1 MKRIL
6 SLFLSVFMLVGVVS
20 GVDFSAYADSLPK
33 SANNESYTQIYVDQ
47 PVSFEIKNNDELKKF
62 LFIPEK
68 DGVFAFSSECRNS
81 NAHLYD
87 SNNDYLNPIKDNR
100 FYGDGFHYQ
109 YELKAGQKYYLN
121 VNVFLNDNSSLTCDI
136 KVKFVPDS
144 KVIVDSVYNAQSV
157 YQIEEG
163 TKGTFVPSDKGK
175 YFQYNRFEFFSAND
189 SVTLIYKDGHK
200 IELINDEEKRAFV
213 NKTEGIFIGYN
224 SYSFSSNQSF
234 ENQWVA
240 GNRYNVVV
248 GIGKEENHIEVN
260 FPVDIVE
267 NSVESV
273 TFIPKKP
280 FEIKENSHGF
290 WRNDKNGENYYNYNI
305 VFNDEDTLSVK
316 YKNGQTVEYIYNSEV
331 NRFVSNDGDV
341 IDYVIDDD
349 QYENHWTA
357 GNTYSFKLIC
367 HGKSLTFPVT
377 IVEDPYATISIEYIL
392 TDPYEIIENTNGY
405 WTTDEKGDKYFHYN
419 YDCAAPGS
427 SLVVH
432 CKNGTKKVY
441 KEKSGR
447 FVNDNGEYLENV
459 SWSDLPEYQG
469 FTHWTVG
476 NTYGMKLSYNGFSCT
491 APISI
496 VNSSLASIS
505 FIPVK
510 SPEMVENVNGHWE
523 RNNET
528 GEEYFLYDLPWFNI
542 GDVLEVTDKSG
553 KTVKYEYQNNDN
565 FISSTGD
572 VINENDIEWD
582 SNQYYKPW
590 SVGTDNY
597 YTLNYLGKEAKV
609 FVKILENPCVNIS
622 FIPVKSPEM
631 VENVNGHWERNNETG
646 EEYFLYDL
654 PWFNIGDVLE
664 VTDKSGKTVK
674 YEYQNNDN
682 FISSTGD
689 VINENDIEWDSNQ
702 YYKPWSVGTDNYYTL
717 NYLGKEAKVFVKIL
731 ENPCVSISFIPVK
744 SPELIENVD
753 GDWERND
760 ETGEEYFWYSLPRF
774 NNGDILEVTDK
785 SGKTVKYEYQYNEET
800 DESNFVSSSGDVI
813 NENDIKRRS
822 NQYNKHWSVGTDNYY
837 TISYYGLSIDVPISI
852 IENPIKS
859 ISYSTPDEF
868 KFKECVDG
876 NISDEGNFYYNLK
889 PDGAVL
895 RVEYKNGTQTDYVY
909 NIQDDKF
916 VSQDGEVLDE
926 KYLNIISDQNEN
938 PWALGGTYE
947 FTVSYCGV
955 ETTCSATIVDNGISS
970 VEYIPANKEIQEYT
984 NGYWTFDND
993 IEYYYYNCTY
1003 CEGDTLIINYKDNTQ
1018 TKYVCK
1024 KIDVDGSD
1032 SLDFYDKDGNPFK
1045 YNIYFESNQDYNNQ
1059 WTAGNTYTS
1068 TISCLG
1074 KNIDVNIKILPHNH
1088 NYYGGVCLLCRDKQ
1102 KNYVF
1107 PNLII
1112 GKNQI
1117 EISKEGQLVL
1127 LKYVPKNDCV
1137 VTINSIGDLDTFA
1150 YLYDNDMNCLVKNDD
1165 FDDSNF
1171 ALSYQVDEGK
1181 TYYVGIRLYNS
1192 DSVGAFD
1199 VNVAEKPIE
1208 TDTTVLDYL
1217 LSIIDGYSPEDFSE
1231 STYNELMNRINS
1243 IPDDLS
1249 NLSQKQVDSIV
1260 ENILDGMNGL
1270 DPYLEFDVN
1279 APNGSFT
1286 VQYGDESNVRNKNSV
1301 LYGTSVTLTATPNEG
1316 YKFVGWYDTV
1326 NNLYFSKNSEYTFTV
1341 IANTYL
1347 KAVFVKNDSSTL
1359 TFTTYT
1365 NWVKSTVTKTLDE
1378 WKNMNS
1384 IADFVPDVP
1393 YRYGYTNGRW
1403 VYDEA
1408 DVIAKLQAGED
1419 VSIVA
1424 EYDKKNVELP
1434 TPPTPVNNEPAAELH
1449 YDFDEETSTGSFL
1462 LAVGLPEDCRVESMG
1477 ILFYYDDAQT
1487 FDPTNFTLF
1496 ITNKM
1501 MASRF
1506 NVGELN
1512 GVCISNIRNM
1522 SSDYN
1527 WVAKGYISYY
1537 EDDGSLVTKYSNQIE
1552 VVDRQQI

>member
-47 PVSFEIKNNDELKKF
+47 PVSFEIKNNDESKKF

-68 DGVFAFSSECRNS
+68 DGVFAFSSECGNS
-81 NAHLYD
+81 YANLYD
-87 SNNDYLNPIKDNR
+87 SNNDYFNPINDYR
-100 FYGDGFHYQ
+100 FYGDGFYYQ

-121 VNVFLNDNSSLTCDI
+121 VNAFLNDNSSSTCDI

-144 KVIVDSVYNAQSV
+144 KVIVDSVYNVQSV
-157 YQIEEG
+157 CQIEEG
-163 TKGTFVPSDKGK
+163 TNGTFVSSDKGK
-175 YFQYNRFEFFSAND
+175 YFEYNRFRFEFFSANN
-189 SVTLIYKDGHK
+189 SITLIYKDGHK
-200 IELINDEEKRAFV
+200 TELINDEQKRAFV
-213 NKTEGIFIGYN
+213 NKTEGILIGYN
-224 SYSFSSNQSF
+224 SYSYSTNQSF
-234 ENQWVA
+234 ENPWVA
-240 GNRYNVVV
+240 GNRYNVVI

-290 WRNDKNGENYYNYNI
+290 WKNDKNGENYYDYNI
-305 VFNDEDTLSVK
+305 AFNDEDTLSVK
-316 YKNGQTVEYIYNSEV
+316 YKDGQTVEYIYNSEV
-331 NRFVSNDGDV
+331 DQFASNEGDV
-341 IDYVIDDD
+341 IDYIIDDD

-405 WTTDEKGDKYFHYN
+405 WATDENGDKYFHYN

-447 FVNDNGEYLENV
+447 FVNDNGEYLKNV
-459 SWSDLPEYQG
+459 SWRDWPEYQD

-476 NTYGMKLSYNGFSCT
+476 NTYGINLFYNGFSCT

-496 VNSSLASIS
+496 VNSPLASIS

-510 SPEMVENVNGHWE
+510 STEMVENVDGEWDYDD
-523 RNNET
+523 ET
-528 GEEYFLYDLPWFNI
+528 GEKYFLYDLPWFDI

-553 KTVKYEYQNNDN
+553 KTVKYEYQYNERTDETN
-565 FISSTGD
+565 FVSSSGD
-572 VINENDIEWD
+572 VINKNDIERN
-582 SNQYYKPW
+582 SNQY
-590 SVGTDNY
+590 
-597 YTLNYLGKEAKV
+597 
-609 FVKILENPCVNIS
+609 
-622 FIPVKSPEM
+622 
-631 VENVNGHWERNNETG
+631 NEH
-646 EEYFLYDL
+646 
-654 PWFNIGDVLE
+654 
-664 VTDKSGKTVK
+664 
-674 YEYQNNDN
+674 
-682 FISSTGD
+682 
-689 VINENDIEWDSNQ
+689 
-702 YYKPWSVGTDNYYTL
+702 WSVGTDNYYTL

-744 SPELIENVD
+744 SAELIENVD
-753 GDWERND
+753 GEWDYND
-760 ETGEEYFWYSLPRF
+760 ETGEKYFWYSLPRF

-785 SGKTVKYEYQYNEET
+785 SGKTVKYEYQYNEKT
-800 DESNFVSSSGDVI
+800 DEANFVSSTSDVI
-813 NENDIKRRS
+813 NEDDIERGS
-822 NQYNKHWSVGTDNYY
+822 NQYNEHWSVGTDNHY

-859 ISYSTPDEF
+859 ISYSTPDGF

-876 NISDEGNFYYNLK
+876 NINDEGNFNYNLR

-895 RVEYKNGTQTDYVY
+895 TVEYKNGTQTDYVY

-916 VSQDGEVLDE
+916 VSQDGEVLEE
-926 KYLNIISDQNEN
+926 KYLNIISNQYEN
-938 PWALGGTYE
+938 PWVLGGTYE
-947 FTVSYCGV
+947 FTVSYYGV

-993 IEYYYYNCTY
+993 IEYYYYDCTY
-1003 CEGDTLIINYKDNTQ
+1003 CEGDTLIINYKNNTQ

-1024 KIDVDGSD
+1024 KIDVDGSE

-1150 YLYDNDMNCLVKNDD
+1150 YLYDNNMNCLVKNDD

-1243 IPDDLS
+1243 IPDDLT
-1249 NLSQKQVDSIV
+1249 NLSQKQVDAIV

-1270 DPYLEFDVN
+1270 DPYLEFEVN
-1279 APNGSFT
+1279 APNGSFA
-1286 VQYGDESNVRNKNSV
+1286 VQYDDESNVKNENSV

-1326 NNLYFSKNSEYTFTV
+1326 NNLYFSKNSEYTFAI

-1378 WKNMNS
+1378 WKNVNS
-1384 IADFVPDVP
+1384 IAGLVPDVP

-1408 DVIAKLQAGED
+1408 DVLAKLQAGED

-1434 TPPTPVNNEPAAELH
+1434 TPPTPVNNEPATELH

>member
-1 MKRIL
+1 M
-6 SLFLSVFMLVGVVS
+6 
-20 GVDFSAYADSLPK
+20 
-33 SANNESYTQIYVDQ
+33 
-47 PVSFEIKNNDELKKF
+47 
-62 LFIPEK
+62 
-68 DGVFAFSSECRNS
+68 
-81 NAHLYD
+81 
-87 SNNDYLNPIKDNR
+87 
-100 FYGDGFHYQ
+100 
-109 YELKAGQKYYLN
+109 
-121 VNVFLNDNSSLTCDI
+121 
-136 KVKFVPDS
+136 
-144 KVIVDSVYNAQSV
+144 
-157 YQIEEG
+157 
-163 TKGTFVPSDKGK
+163 
-175 YFQYNRFEFFSAND
+175 
-189 SVTLIYKDGHK
+189 
-200 IELINDEEKRAFV
+200 INDEQKRAFV
-213 NKTEGIFIGYN
+213 NKTEGILIGYN
-224 SYSFSSNQSF
+224 SYSYSTNQSF

-240 GNRYNVVV
+240 GNRYNVVI

-290 WRNDKNGENYYNYNI
+290 WKNDKNGENYYDYNI
-305 VFNDEDTLSVK
+305 AFNDEDTLSVK
-316 YKNGQTVEYIYNSEV
+316 YKDGQTVEYIYNSEV
-331 NRFVSNDGDV
+331 DQFASNEGDV
-341 IDYVIDDD
+341 IDYIIDDD

-419 YDCAAPGS
+419 YNYAAPGS

-447 FVNDNGEYLENV
+447 FVNDNGEYLKNV
-459 SWSDLPEYQG
+459 SWRDWPEYQD

-476 NTYGMKLSYNGFSCT
+476 NTYGINLFYNGFSCT

-496 VNSSLASIS
+496 VNSPLASIS

-510 SPEMVENVNGHWE
+510 SPEMVENVDGEWDYDD
-523 RNNET
+523 ET
-528 GEEYFLYDLPWFNI
+528 GEKYFLYDLPWFDI

-553 KTVKYEYQNNDN
+553 KTVKYEYQYNEKTDEAN
-565 FISSTGD
+565 FVSSTSD
-572 VINENDIEWD
+572 VINEDDIER
-582 SNQYYKPW
+582 
-590 SVGTDNY
+590 G
-597 YTLNYLGKEAKV
+597 
-609 FVKILENPCVNIS
+609 
-622 FIPVKSPEM
+622 
-631 VENVNGHWERNNETG
+631 
-646 EEYFLYDL
+646 
-654 PWFNIGDVLE
+654 
-664 VTDKSGKTVK
+664 
-674 YEYQNNDN
+674 
-682 FISSTGD
+682 
-689 VINENDIEWDSNQ
+689 
-702 YYKPWSVGTDNYYTL
+702 
-717 NYLGKEAKVFVKIL
+717 
-731 ENPCVSISFIPVK
+731 
-744 SPELIENVD
+744 
-753 GDWERND
+753 
-760 ETGEEYFWYSLPRF
+760 
-774 NNGDILEVTDK
+774 
-785 SGKTVKYEYQYNEET
+785 
-800 DESNFVSSSGDVI
+800 
-813 NENDIKRRS
+813 S
-822 NQYNKHWSVGTDNYY
+822 NQYNEHWSVGTDNHY

-876 NISDEGNFYYNLK
+876 NINDEGNFNYNLR

-895 RVEYKNGTQTDYVY
+895 TVEYKNGTQTDYVY

-916 VSQDGEVLDE
+916 VSQDGEVLEE

-938 PWALGGTYE
+938 PWVLGGTYE
-947 FTVSYCGV
+947 FTVSYYGV
-955 ETTCSATIVDNGISS
+955 ETTCSATIVDNGVSS
-970 VEYIPANKEIQEYT
+970 VEYIPTNKEIQEYT

-993 IEYYYYNCTY
+993 VEYYYYDCTY

-1024 KIDVDGSD
+1024 KIDVEGSE
-1032 SLDFYDKDGNPFK
+1032 SLDFYDRDGNPFK
-1045 YNIYFESNQDYNNQ
+1045 YNIYSKSNQDYNNQ

-1243 IPDDLS
+1243 IPDDLT

-1270 DPYLEFDVN
+1270 DPYLEFEVN

-1286 VQYGDESNVRNKNSV
+1286 VQYGDESNVRNENSV

-1378 WKNMNS
+1378 WKNLNS

-1408 DVIAKLQAGED
+1408 DVLAKLQAGED

-1527 WVAKGYISYY
+1527 WVARGYISYY